1 MKIRCL
7 KCNDVIE
14 AVYSRDFKKCKCEA
28 CFIDYGNEHTRLGG
42 NLKDIMLVNDD
53 GIDEQMTLEK
63 LNNFK
68 NK

>member
-7 KCNDVIE
+7 KCNDVI
-14 AVYSRDFKKCKCEA
+14 ASVYSRDFKKCKCGA
-28 CFIDYGNEHTRLGG
+28 CFIDCGNEHTRLGG

-53 GIDEQMTLEK
+53 GAEEQMTLEK
-63 LNNFK
+63 FNNFK

>member
-7 KCNDVIE
+7 KCNDVNDVIE
-14 AVYSRDFKKCKCEA
+14 AVYSRDFKKCKCGA

-53 GIDEQMTLEK
+53 GIEEQMI
-63 LNNFK
+63 FCFI
-68 NK
+68 